1 MRSQFE
7 LTREM
12 IEFKI
17 NLNVI
22 LGELE
27 EEFAEIWIEA
37 IRSLS
42 DEQIAAL
49 IRITN
54 ALSPEQGSKFTLRYL
69 MENNYPFRE
78 LVLYQ
83 TDDNFKRRMGLLD
96 YDGRS
101 DYS

>member
-27 EEFAEIWIEA
+27 EEFADIWIKA

-69 MENNYPFRE
+69 MENYYPFRE

-83 TDDNFKRRMGLLD
+83 TDDEFKRRMGLLD
-96 YDGRS
+96 YDGLS
-101 DYS
+101 NYS